1 MTARGTV
8 TVKHMNILV
17 TNDDGVTSEGIK
29 TLQKELSEDHDV
41 WVLAPESDRS
51 GSSHCITLNGPV
63 KIKQHDERVFS
74 ASGTPVDCV
83 LLSMLGALPVTP
95 DAVISGINL
104 GPNLG
109 SDITFSGTTA
119 GARQGTI
126 MKRPSIAVSLGS
138 YTPPFHC
145 ATAARFVRNN
155 LDTLISLWD
164 KNHFININVPNV
176 EAVPEKVEITTLSNP
191 RYESTLHSFTS
202 PKGEGFYFF
211 RGFPKEIQPEP
222 GTDMHAV
229 LHGNISIS
237 PIFLLPVLYDHEGKY
252 RPELFR

>member
-41 WVLAPESDRS
+41 WVLAPESDGS

-74 ASGTPVDCV
+74 ASGTPADCV

-104 GPNLG
+104 GP
-109 SDITFSGTTA
+109 
-119 GARQGTI
+119 
-126 MKRPSIAVSLGS
+126 
-138 YTPPFHC
+138 
-145 ATAARFVRNN
+145 
-155 LDTLISLWD
+155 
-164 KNHFININVPNV
+164 INVPNV
-176 EAVPEKVEITTLSNP
+176 EAVPEKVEITTLSTP

-222 GTDMHAV
+222 NTDMHAV
-229 LHGNISIS
+229 LHGIISIS